1 MMFMRNAVVLF
12 TVLLTITCLT
22 QVGQA
27 ANTGST
33 HIMEGMMGGKYS
45 GAPSQA
51 MAGNMGLIFQELRND
66 MNRMFPGKIKDAAP
80 LKKLGYKNFVVGDQV
95 EMIRTGENTWRIKH
109 VKSGKTLNLK
119 VVS

>member
-1 MMFMRNAVVLF
+1 MTIMRRAFVLF
-12 TVLLTITCLT
+12 IVLLSVTCIT

-51 MAGNMGLIFQELRND
+51 MAGKMGLLFQELRSD
-66 MNRMFPGKIKDAAP
+66 MNRMFPGKIKDSAP
-80 LKKLGYKNFVVGDQV
+80 LKKLGYQDFAVGDQV
-95 EMIRTGENTWRIKH
+95 EMIRTGENTWKIKH
-109 VKSGKTLNLK
+109 VKSGKTLKLK